1 MSTAAGSDIR
11 VLRGAPTA
19 EELAALIAVLCARPA
34 APAPL
39 TGYEAWRARRVAAVS
54 GRAAARR

>member
-1 MSTAAGSDIR
+1 MSPEVR

-34 APAPL
+34 GPAPL
-39 TGYEAWRARRVAAVS
+39 TGYEAWRAKRVAAMR
-54 GRAAARR
+54 GAARRT